1 MDMSYHHERDDGDD
15 DRFALHARL
24 ADAVVSMLCAALLP
38 HSQDTADHH
47 ADMMT
52 ALDLIGFR
60 ILQHN
65 YRPGEIT
72 QAFQAIE
79 RHARDLRELFTAAVE
94 AAQDKDQ

>member
-1 MDMSYHHERDDGDD
+1 MDMSHHERDEGDD

-38 HSQDTADHH
+38 HSEDTVDHH

-52 ALDLIGFR
+52 ALDLVGFR

-65 YRPGEIT
+65 YRPSEIAL
-72 QAFQAIE
+72 AFQAIE
-79 RHARDLRELFTAAVE
+79 RHCKDLRDLFTAAVDV
-94 AAQDKDQ
+94 AQDREQ